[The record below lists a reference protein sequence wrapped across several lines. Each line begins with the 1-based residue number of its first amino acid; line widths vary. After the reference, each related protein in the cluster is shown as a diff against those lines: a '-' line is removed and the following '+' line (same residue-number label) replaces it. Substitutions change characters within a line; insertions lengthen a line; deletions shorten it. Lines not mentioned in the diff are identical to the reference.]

1 MAAMESEIN
10 TPGAT
15 PLRMRLS
22 VPGPG
27 RGRFAS
33 SVRAAEGQIIKG
45 LGALEDKL
53 RELTA

>member
-1 MAAMESEIN
+1 MESEIN

-15 PLRMRLS
+15 PLRMLQPVS
-22 VPGPG
+22 GPG

-33 SVRAAEGQIIKG
+33 SVRAAEGQIIEG

-53 RELTA
+53 RERAVA